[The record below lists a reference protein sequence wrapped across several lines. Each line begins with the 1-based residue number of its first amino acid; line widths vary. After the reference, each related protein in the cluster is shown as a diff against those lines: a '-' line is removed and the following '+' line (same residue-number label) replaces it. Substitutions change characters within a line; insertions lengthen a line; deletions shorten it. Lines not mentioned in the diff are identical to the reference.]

1 MDSDV
6 REFQVFEEDILT
18 MKHDQMVQ
26 LDLSWNSPPPPDD
39 ANTTVSYVIMK

>member
-6 REFQVFEEDILT
+6 QEFQVFEEDILT
-18 MKHDQMVQ
+18 MKKDQVFQ
-26 LDLSWNSPPPPDD
+26 LDLSWNSPPAT